1 MRNRGQQRLG
11 KLTVVDF
18 LIPGCH
24 KTSSGV
30 TKKQEGS
37 KKEDHLTRNQLNK
50 QANTNARV
58 NEKSNSASLKYPQ
71 SVFKNSTIRQKL
83 YS

>member
-1 MRNRGQQRLG
+1 MRNRGQQRLE

-24 KTSSGV
+24 KTFGGV
-30 TKKQEGS
+30 TKNQERS

-58 NEKSNSASLKYPQ
+58 N
-71 SVFKNSTIRQKL
+71 
-83 YS
+83 